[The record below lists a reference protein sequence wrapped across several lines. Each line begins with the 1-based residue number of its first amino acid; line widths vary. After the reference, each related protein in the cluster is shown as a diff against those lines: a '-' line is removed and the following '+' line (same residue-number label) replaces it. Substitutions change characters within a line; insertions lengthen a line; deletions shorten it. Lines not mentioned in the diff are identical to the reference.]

1 MKSDFPLLMNLFS
14 PSRVRVRA
22 RTAGKF
28 RFFAVT
34 SVTSVTTTLYVFGV

>member
-1 MKSDFPLLMNLFS
+1 MKSDFPLLMNLFT

-28 RFFAVT
+28 HFFAVT
-34 SVTSVTTTLYVFGV
+34 SVTTILYVFGT